1 MFYLSPEIPTI
12 HTKCNSNKILK
23 ENKSEHKRRPKPK
36 DGSKLTCRVCGD
48 VALGYNFD
56 AITCESCKAFFRRNA
71 LKKKVFIC
79 TFENKCHLD
88 QHTRKF
94 CASCRLKRCFEVGMK
109 KNWILNEDQLKKRRQ
124 KLNMAKRNKSKT
136 LHPSLP
142 SPSSS
147 CSSQSNMSVT
157 SNWSYNGSFE
167 YFRDM
172 SPFTCYRPIVESEF
186 RQIIL
191 PVDKYSILSDVYWNM
206 LTTNK
211 QGRHIL
217 SSLRLLVEHHERLFN
232 NYYRYGGDIISN
244 LPNEPIDYMNRA
256 ITLLISFMRSLP
268 EFQALSHEDY
278 MTIFMGNIR
287 EVFVIRAAMT
297 FSFRGEYIVFWNQ
310 KGQEK
315 CLDPMVLKSALGEK
329 LYNQIAYFIKSF
341 QECTNEDRII
351 MIMLMLIEFFNPY
364 KPNVENKY
372 FLQTAQEKYDFWL
385 KVYIEAKYPENIASL
400 IYRQIIMKLSDVR
413 EIGHICNE
421 ASKKFLWE
429 DFLLL
434 IVDIL
439 DIN

>member
-1 MFYLSPEIPTI
+1 MSLTRQT
-12 HTKCNSNKILK
+12 HLNLK

-36 DGSKLTCRVCGD
+36 DGSKLMCRVCGD

-94 CASCRLKRCFEVGMK
+94 CASCRLKRCFDVGMK

-124 KLNMAKRNKSKT
+124 KLNIVKRNRSKT

-147 CSSQSNMSVT
+147 CSNQSNISMT
-157 SNWSYNGSFE
+157 SNWSYNGGSGGGCGGAGGFE
-167 YFRDM
+167 FFRDI
-172 SPFTCYRPIVESEF
+172 SPYTCYRANIESNI
-186 RQIIL
+186 RQSIL
-191 PVDKYSILSDVYWNM
+191 PVDSYSIMSDVYWNM
-206 LTTNK
+206 LNTNK
-211 QGRHIL
+211 QSTHIVA
-217 SSLRLLVEHHERLFN
+217 SLRLLVEHHERLFS
-232 NYYRYGGDIISN
+232 NYYGEFTN
-244 LPNEPIDYMNRA
+244 LPREPVDYMNRA

-268 EFQALSHEDY
+268 EFQRLSHKDCL
-278 MTIFMGNIR
+278 TIFMGNIR

-297 FSFRGEYIVFWNQ
+297 FSFRGEYVVFRNQ

-315 CLDPMVLKSALGEK
+315 CLDPINLKRALGEK
-329 LYNQIAYFIKSF
+329 LYNQIAYFIKTF
-341 QECTNEDRII
+341 QECTNDDKII
-351 MIMLMLIEFFNPY
+351 MILLMLIEFFNPY
-364 KPNVENKY
+364 KSNVDSKF
-372 FLQTAQEKYDFWL
+372 FLQAAQQKYDFWL
-385 KVYIEAKYPENIASL
+385 KVYIEAKYPENIASI
-400 IYRQIIMKLSDVR
+400 IYGQIIMKLSDVR
-413 EIGHICNE
+413 ELGHICDE

-434 IVDIL
+434 IVDLL